1 MAANKGEA
9 ADEKRDG
16 GPETL
21 SRIERKRL
29 RRVNEILRVAA
40 EVVGERGYQN
50 SSLDEVAERLDLAK
64 ASLYYYFDSKQ
75 ALVAACL
82 DTAAVEV
89 ERRLEAIV
97 RAGGTPTETLRR
109 LIVEQ
114 QIFTTQDRPE
124 LSRLFLRHL
133 EWPAPL
139 LDQIHEI
146 LVRHD
151 RIWKQVIEEG
161 IEAGEFAPTADLG
174 IVRHCIHGAL
184 DFVPFWYHPDGK
196 FPAPELFEQVAD
208 TVLLMLGVEPGQ
220 PGARSAGARQSG
232 AGSSATPPRPPR

>member
-1 MAANKGEA
+1 MVANKGE
-9 ADEKRDG
+9 G

-21 SRIERKRL
+21 SRIERKRI

-89 ERRLEAIV
+89 EGRLQAIV
-97 RAGGTPTETLRR
+97 DGGGTPTETLRR

-124 LSRLFLRHL
+124 LCRLFLRPL
-133 EWPAPL
+133 EWPPPL
-139 LDQIHEI
+139 LDKIHDI

-151 RIWKQVIEEG
+151 RIWKRVIEEG
-161 IEAGEFAPTADLG
+161 IRAGEFVPMADVA

-184 DFVPFWYHPDGK
+184 DFVPFWFHANGK
-196 FPAPELFEQVAD
+196 LKADEVFEQVAD
-208 TVLLMLGVEPGQ
+208 TVLLMLGVEP
-220 PGARSAGARQSG
+220 S
-232 AGSSATPPRPPR
+232 PRPPKR

>member
-1 MAANKGEA
+1 MATEA
-9 ADEKRDG
+9 TESLA
-16 GPETL
+16 L

-40 EVVGERGYQN
+40 DVVAERGYQN
-50 SSLDEVAERLDLAK
+50 AGLDEVAERLDLAK

-82 DTAAVEV
+82 DTAAAEV
-89 ERRLEAIV
+89 EKRLQVIV
-97 RAGGTPTETLRR
+97 EEGGTPTETLRR

-114 QIFTTQDRPE
+114 LVFTTQDRPE

-133 EWPAPL
+133 EWPPPL
-139 LDQIHEI
+139 LDRIHGW

-151 RIWKQVIEEG
+151 RIWKDVIETG
-161 IEAGEFAPTADLG
+161 ITTGEFAPTVDPA

-184 DFVPFWYHPDGK
+184 DFVPFWYHADGK
-196 FPAPELFEQVAD
+196 LPPEEVFAQVAD
-208 TVLLMLGVEPGQ
+208 TVLQMLGVTTT
-220 PGARSAGARQSG
+220 R
-232 AGSSATPPRPPR
+232 RPE